1 MLCVEHMQIYG
12 RGIKFYSCAAH
23 QMKNSAMGEI
33 IRIQFIFLAS
43 VFTLAHYLF
52 SEL

>member
-1 MLCVEHMQIYG
+1 
-12 RGIKFYSCAAH
+12 
-23 QMKNSAMGEI
+23 MKNSAMGEI